1 MTKLVQKLVVLSAV
15 ALLGIVS
22 CSDIIMEEAP
32 QTGRGYMNNPLG
44 MGQIHIT
51 TEPDGA
57 KIMLVSMGSRQMQ
70 TFYAPADINYMITP
84 AMPTVLTIAK
94 KGYKPK
100 TIRLDGKKKEMHV
113 TLDKAPLMPMI
124 DFGGAGRQGGPGR
137 GRPSDIGIGGAM
149 GPAQDIVPRDQGGQ

>member
-1 MTKLVQKLVVLSAV
+1 MTKLVRKLVVLSAAV
-15 ALLGIVS
+15 LLATVS

-32 QTGRGYMNNPLG
+32 KTGRGYMNNPLG
-44 MGQIHIT
+44 MRQVHIT

-84 AMPTVLTIAK
+84 AMPTVVTVAK

-100 TIRLDGKKKEMHV
+100 TVRLDGKKKTLHV
-113 TLDKAPLMPMI
+113 ILDKASLMPLM
-124 DFGGAGRQGGPGR
+124 DFGGGRGSGM
-137 GRPSDIGIGGAM
+137 GRPSDIGAGGAM
-149 GPAQDIVPRDQGGQ
+149 GPGQDIVPRDQGGQ